1 VVLNTSIGKKYST
14 TVEKRAEISPIDI
27 RLGMAKTRPVFFKPD
42 DPAHADLIY
51 CCIRSHLLGEDP

>member
-27 RLGMAKTRPVFFKPD
+27 RLGMAKTPPVFFKPD
-42 DPAHADLIY
+42 DPAHAELDL
-51 CCIRSHLLGEDP
+51 LLY